1 MSFSAQI
8 WKLVLGVFLV
18 FVPVFSKQYGIFEI
32 TSKNYQTL
40 VMDGG
45 KDAWIVAVKDAGKIS
60 TEKWKDLEYN
70 LRGLFVRVGII
81 DPNKDGAFLKKN
93 GFLQKDRK
101 YFVARVFPYGGY
113 KIKAAGK
120 MDVKSLKE
128 AEKAVLES
136 LPDETTKIKNMEDL
150 QKYVAKGYAAVP
162 LKMPVLLLTDKRV
175 TTPLLR
181 AITMKYSRYF
191 NFGVVR
197 KPSQE
202 ITQNFQVKQIP
213 TILVMIGTKGTH
225 NGKQIIKFSSVF
237 YDVKLY
243 GGISY
248 LNLTTFFYSVHEK
261 HWAEHPDA
269 KKYKGELGLKEFFV
283 EDVREILARDADVFS
298 EKDGN
303 DALEIETGKGSEA
316 IEITSANHKRIC
328 TDSALGLCLIYF
340 LDAKS
345 ERYLKNALKL
355 YKDLTQMPKMKDKP
369 LHYLWVNGTCH
380 PEYGDIFGISPDNLP
395 VLLLAK
401 PKRRLFKTL
410 RGDLTGE
417 EVSEV
422 VSQIFLGQEDLSPF
436 SRFNDMLSID
446 CHKTE
451 ATTKPA
457 HQVGSDSQI
466 KGKASRKAKD
476 KQEASVNRKTER
488 AEEL

>member
-1 MSFSAQI
+1 MGSTQIFTTGPRISRTHLALLQKFPVGKRTEAMESFFKAFSLRRYFHMHSLMKGPLRSIYTAD
-8 WKLVLGVFLV
+8 
-18 FVPVFSKQYGIFEI
+18 VFS
-32 TSKNYQTL
+32 S
-40 VMDGG
+40 
-45 KDAWIVAVKDAGKIS
+45 
-60 TEKWKDLEYN
+60 
-70 LRGLFVRVGII
+70 
-81 DPNKDGAFLKKN
+81 
-93 GFLQKDRK
+93 
-101 YFVARVFPYGGY
+101 FP
-113 KIKAAGK
+113 
-120 MDVKSLKE
+120 
-128 AEKAVLES
+128 
-136 LPDETTKIKNMEDL
+136 
-150 QKYVAKGYAAVP
+150 
-162 LKMPVLLLTDKRV
+162 DKRE

-191 NFGVVR
+191 NFGVIR

-202 ITQNFQVKQIP
+202 IMQNFQVKQIP
-213 TILVMIGTKGTH
+213 TILVMIGTEGTH

-355 YKDLTQMPKMKDKP
+355 YKDLTQMPKMK
-369 LHYLWVNGTCH
+369 G
-380 PEYGDIFGISPDNLP
+380 
-395 VLLLAK
+395 
-401 PKRRLFKTL
+401 
-410 RGDLTGE
+410 
-417 EVSEV
+417 
-422 VSQIFLGQEDLSPF
+422 
-436 SRFNDMLSID
+436 
-446 CHKTE
+446 
-451 ATTKPA
+451 
-457 HQVGSDSQI
+457 
-466 KGKASRKAKD
+466 
-476 KQEASVNRKTER
+476 
-488 AEEL
+488 